1 MPTIINFV
9 SSYADAYDLTDPIQ
23 AKKVKR
29 IINAKKRLPNG
40 RSNGSQSSQVKLGRK
55 GFDFLSR

>member
-29 IINAKKRLPNG
+29 IMNAKKRLPNG
-40 RSNGSQSSQVKLGRK
+40 CSNGKQSSKVNLGYR